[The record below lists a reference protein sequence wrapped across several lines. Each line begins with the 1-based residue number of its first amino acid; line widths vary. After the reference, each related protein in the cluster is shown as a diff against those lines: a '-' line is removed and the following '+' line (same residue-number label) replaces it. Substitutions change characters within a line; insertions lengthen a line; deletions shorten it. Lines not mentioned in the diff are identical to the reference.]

1 MTLKTGLM
9 MLKIQS
15 ALITEI
21 NSKQKTVILKGNIIL
36 NIFDQ
41 INVALASRRD
51 NDKNILLTPNFC
63 TVYSVCVKFWR

>member
-21 NSKQKTVILKGNIIL
+21 NSKQKTVILKGNFIL
-36 NIFDQ
+36 NI
-41 INVALASRRD
+41 
-51 NDKNILLTPNFC
+51 
-63 TVYSVCVKFWR
+63 SVFLIK